1 MITMDKDL
9 LLNKDQQKVEHVM
22 IDSCPSVLLS
32 LDLNSHKITNIT
44 LKITNCGNVK
54 IVNIK
59 YDPIFSGQQVV
70 NIELEN
76 LDTFTLQQLEIDDAL
91 MVIGLFLCSFGNYF
105 VFQISS
111 KNVGSVLIYKTIFSH
126 LPSYSLAMENT
137 GKVSIIDSVFNNTAS
152 GSIIVD
158 TANEVEIVN
167 NQFSIDTL
175 EVLKMMESQH
185 LYISCNR
192 LIGEAINVECLTI
205 SSDLQTLSSRRSFP
219 DSTMPSLTAASLNI
233 KSEKQDSTSMNTILW
248 VLVAVGLLVLS
259 VIFLCI
265 CCRRRQHQKQK
276 DEEKSAFKSQIK
288 TEKIE
293 YEKNEEKAV
302 MLPPE

>member
-105 VFQISS
+105 VISD
-111 KNVGSVLIYKTIFSH
+111 F
-126 LPSYSLAMENT
+126 
-137 GKVSIIDSVFNNTAS
+137 
-152 GSIIVD
+152 
-158 TANEVEIVN
+158 VE
-167 NQFSIDTL
+167 
-175 EVLKMMESQH
+175 
-185 LYISCNR
+185 
-192 LIGEAINVECLTI
+192 ECWVCV
-205 SSDLQTLSSRRSFP
+205 DLQ
-219 DSTMPSLTAASLNI
+219 DN
-233 KSEKQDSTSMNTILW
+233 
-248 VLVAVGLLVLS
+248 LLP
-259 VIFLCI
+259 
-265 CCRRRQHQKQK
+265 
-276 DEEKSAFKSQIK
+276 AFIPWNDNGEHWQGVN
-288 TEKIE
+288 
-293 YEKNEEKAV
+293 Y
-302 MLPPE
+302 